1 MKRLYAG
8 ISWAFQRLEANFV
21 AGINE
26 EKIKGKNVAMKY
38 QTNDIVKPHMKM
50 EDSELTKKLTCT
62 LMFFEL
68 F

>member
-1 MKRLYAG
+1 VKRLYAG

-38 QTNDIVKPHMKM
+38 QPNDIVKPHLKM
-50 EDSELTKKLTCT
+50 EDSL
-62 LMFFEL
+62 
-68 F
+68 